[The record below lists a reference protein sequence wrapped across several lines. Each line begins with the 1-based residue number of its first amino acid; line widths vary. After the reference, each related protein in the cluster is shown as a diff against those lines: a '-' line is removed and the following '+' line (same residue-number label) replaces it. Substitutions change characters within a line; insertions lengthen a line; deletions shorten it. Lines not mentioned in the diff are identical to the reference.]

1 MTNESGFVVC
11 VYMCVV
17 AIHSQS
23 PYGPSKP
30 CLQPA
35 MYAWPQTLAAYRS
48 ETALWPLAAYMHSLQ
63 PRQLGND
70 SLLSMV
76 AVAQA
81 GTGRPAP
88 AAGLHGPG
96 QPGSAAALHLR
107 PALLLP
113 LLQRAARPG

>member
-11 VYMCVV
+11 VYICVV

-23 PYGPSKP
+23 PYGPSKT

-35 MYAWPQTLAAYRS
+35 MYAWPLAADRS
-48 ETALWPLAAYMHSLQ
+48 VNAVMASGCIHAQSTASST
-63 PRQLGND
+63 GKD
-70 SLLSMV
+70 SLLNMRV
-76 AVAQA
+76 VAQA

-88 AAGLHGPG
+88 AAGLYGPG
-96 QPGSAAALHLR
+96 QFGRAAALHLR